1 MGGSTQFFTGIIL
14 NDGTCAMAGS
24 NSNNQQ
30 SNGQSNDPVGFNYT
44 TNIDT
49 ETNLNN
55 VTCVSLGALHSG
67 VVFNNGNVAMNG
79 DNTYGQLGIGPN
91 NLLPVSEATRLMLNT
106 DGVTILSNASTVSCG
121 NGFTLVLLKNGNV
134 LSCGLN
140 TSGQLGVN
148 NNVNYSVPQYVINN
162 TQTDNLS
169 NIIAISA
176 GDSFSAFLTN
186 SGNVLTCGLNN
197 YGQLGNGIVS
207 SNRSYPDYVIDI
219 NQNPISGVIAISCG
233 YQHMAM
239 LLNTGNVLVCGNNSN
254 GQCGNYQLHNSL
266 QYLTF
271 FVYPVFVNYNYSG
284 AYLTNIKSVSC
295 GKLNTYFITNNGLLL
310 GTGDNTYGQLS
321 TLNYTSSLI
330 PINML
335 NSNGDLFDNAVSVS
349 GSNNFV
355 TVLKQDGTAYF
366 AGNNYNNNFTPITLN
381 NSITINS
388 LVSMYI
394 DNYYDYY
401 GLTLL
406 TNVVG
411 LSDAYTIN
419 LPCFLE
425 NTKILCL
432 VNDKETYVSIQYI
445 RSGMHVKTLTSGY
458 VPVAYIGKRQIQN
471 PSHNYRIKERLYRC
485 SQEFYP
491 EITEDLFITG
501 CHSILVDELT
511 TEQREKTIELLGEI
525 YETEDKY
532 RLMACLDDR
541 AEPFLEEGEH
551 TIYHI
556 ALENENNY
564 YNYGI
569 YANGLLV
576 ESCSIRYITELSGM
590 KIIE

>member
-1 MGGSTQFFTGIIL
+1 MGGSTQFVTGIIL

-24 NSNNQQ
+24 NLNDQQ
-30 SNGQSNDPVGFNYT
+30 SNGINYDPIGFNYT
-44 TNIDT
+44 TNNDT
-49 ETNLNN
+49 EILLNN

-79 DNTYGQLGIGPN
+79 DNTYGQLGVGPN
-91 NLLPVSEATRLMLNT
+91 NLVSISESTQLMLNI

-140 TSGQLGVN
+140 TYGQLGVN
-148 NNVNYSVPQYVINN
+148 NNVDYSTTQYVIDN
-162 TQTDNLS
+162 TQTTNLA
-169 NIIAISA
+169 NIKAISA

-197 YGQLGNGIVS
+197 YGQLGNGNIGV
-207 SNRSYPDYVIDI
+207 NQPYPNYVVDI
-219 NQNPISGVIAISCG
+219 NQNPIIGVIAISCG

-239 LLNTGNVLVCGNNSN
+239 LLNTGNVLVCGNNAN
-254 GQCGNYQLHNSL
+254 GQCGNRVHRTYFANPDIVS
-266 QYLTF
+266 
-271 FVYPVFVNYNYSG
+271 YNYSG
-284 AYLTNIKSVSC
+284 VYLTNIKSVSC
-295 GKLNTYFITNNGLLL
+295 GNLNTYFITNDGFLL

-321 TLNYTSSLI
+321 TQNYTSSFI

-335 NSNGDLFDNAVSVS
+335 NSNGDFFDNAVSVS

-366 AGNNYNNNFTPITLN
+366 SGNNYNNNFKPTTLN
-381 NSITINS
+381 NNQTINS

-394 DNYYDYY
+394 FNIY
-401 GLTLL
+401 GISLL

-411 LSDAYTIN
+411 LSDAYVIN

-445 RSGMHVKTLTSGY
+445 RSGMYVKTLTSGY
-458 VPVAYIGKRQIQN
+458 VSVAYIGKRQIQN
-471 PSHNYRIKERLYRC
+471 PSHDYRIKERLYRC

-511 TEQREKTIELLGEI
+511 DEQREKTVEMLGEV

-532 RLMACLDDR
+532 RLMACIDYR

-576 ESCSIRYITELSGM
+576 ESCSIRYIKELSGM

>member
-14 NDGTCAMAGS
+14 NDGTCAMGGS
-24 NSNNQQ
+24 NANNQQ
-30 SNGQSNDPVGFNYT
+30 SNGQSNTPLQFNYT
-44 TNIDT
+44 TNTDIFT
-49 ETNLNN
+49 SLNN

-79 DNTYGQLGIGPN
+79 DNTYGQLGVGPN
-91 NLLPVSEATRLMLNT
+91 NLVPVSTATQLMLNN
-106 DGVTILSNASTVSCG
+106 DGVTIISNASTVSCG

-134 LSCGLN
+134 LASGLN
-140 TSGQLGVN
+140 TYGQLGVN

-162 TQTDNLS
+162 IQTANLS

-197 YGQLGNGIVS
+197 YGQLGNGSIGV
-207 SNRSYPDYVIDI
+207 NQPYPDYVVDT
-219 NQNPISGVIAISCG
+219 NRNPITGVIAISCG

-254 GQCGNYQLHNSL
+254 GQCGNHELNNNN
-266 QYLTF
+266 QYPTYF
-271 FVYPVFVNYNYSG
+271 ANPVPVSYNYSG
-284 AYLTNIKSVSC
+284 VHLTNIKSISC
-295 GKLNTYFITNNGLLL
+295 GKLNTYFITNNGILL

-330 PINML
+330 PTNMF
-335 NSNGDLFDNAVSVS
+335 NTNGDIFDNAVSVS

-366 AGNNYNNNFTPITLN
+366 AGNNYNNNFTPVNLN
-381 NSITINS
+381 NNTTINS

-394 DNYYDYY
+394 FNSY
-401 GLTLL
+401 GLVLL
-406 TNVVG
+406 TNVIG
-411 LSDAYTIN
+411 LSDAYVIN

-445 RSGMHVKTLTSGY
+445 RSGMYVKTLTSGY

-471 PSHNYRIKERLYRC
+471 PSHDYRVKERLYRC

-491 EITEDLFITG
+491 EMTEDLFITG

-511 TEQREKTIELLGEI
+511 DEQREKTIEMLGEI

-541 AEPFLEEGEH
+541 AEPFTKEGEY

-556 ALENENNY
+556 ALENDNNY